1 MNTCIYFIRH
11 AESVYIEGNERERG
25 LTDKGMK
32 DAAAIREL
40 LLGEQ
45 IDVFVS
51 SPYRRAVHTIQELA
65 DAAGQSILIEED
77 LRERQ
82 LSGADVGKDRFMEAK
97 RKVFEEPDFSFP
109 GGESSREAQNRA
121 GGVVAR
127 LLQQYSGKKIGIGTH
142 GDIMTLMM
150 NRYDEKYGYD
160 FWRSTTMPDIYKLK
174 FDRNDMLI
182 EVTRLW
188 K

>member
-1 MNTCIYFIRH
+1 MNTYIYFIRH
-11 AESVYIEGNERERG
+11 AESVYIEGVERERG
-25 LTDKGMK
+25 LTDKGKK
-32 DAAAIREL
+32 DAAAIRDL

-51 SPYRRAVHTIQELA
+51 SPYQRAVHTVKELA

-82 LSGADVGKDRFMEAK
+82 LSGADVGKERFMEAK
-97 RKVFEEPDFSFP
+97 RKLFEEPDFSFP
-109 GGESSREAQNRA
+109 GGESSHEAQNRA
-121 GGVVAR
+121 GSVMAK
-127 LLQQYSGKKIGIGTH
+127 LLQRYSGKKIGIGTH

-150 NRYDEKYGYD
+150 NRYDETYGYD
-160 FWRSTTMPDIYKLK
+160 FWRSTTMPDIYRLE
-174 FDRNDMLI
+174 FDQSDKLI